1 MFTGIIETLG
11 EVKSIESQGT
21 NKTFYIKSNISQE
34 LKIDQSVAH
43 NGVCL
48 TVISLDGDLHGVT
61 AIQETLEKTNLSNLK
76 VGDQVN
82 LERCMKSDGR
92 FDGHMVYGHVDGV
105 GVCEDLVEKNGSTE
119 FIFSY
124 PKENMSLLVEKGS
137 VTINGTSLTVFNL
150 DDNRFTVAIIPYTLE
165 HTTIKDVQKGTS
177 VNLEYDI
184 LGKYVARIS
193 NFKSA

>member
-61 AIQETLEKTNLSNLK
+61 AIQETLEKTNLSNIK